1 MSKLKNMDSISIS
14 RNEVHNYKVFRQRKI
29 GSFTLNEKQ
38 LLFNHG
44 FRKISHVLEREIFE
58 VNIVLQTEQVNGADN

>member
-14 RNEVHNYKVFRQRKI
+14 RNEVHNYKIFRQTKI

-44 FRKISHVLEREIFE
+44 FRKISRVLEREIFE